1 VQTIHRF
8 STPSTVACAWRAA
21 IGCVTLLAAL
31 LSSRGSAAAQGFP
44 RDDFSAHRFYVAPGP
59 RNFIM
64 VDGGEVGPELAPTF
78 GATLAYL
85 HRPFAADDLDWLIG
99 CEQGSI
105 APSMCADVPSPTT
118 ETDLVGPMLT
128 LQLYGAITVLE
139 RVQIGLNLPLV
150 LFAEGERYRYVEG
163 TGRNLTTRTAAPGGV
178 VGGFA
183 DPRISAKVRILDPG
197 SDGNGVILGA
207 GAFVTVPIGHYMWEQ
222 HFMGD
227 RLPQL
232 GLNAIAGVVFDDFR
246 AAVNV
251 GATIREEQTNIRS
264 AVGPEMT
271 WGLAAAYRFHPL
283 FEALVEWT
291 GATSFGQRFDS
302 EAPMEIRVAGL
313 AHLGEI
319 TINLGAGAGLVH
331 GVGLPVGHVF
341 GGAAYAP
348 RPDPD
353 TDGDGLADS
362 LDGCPNEPEDD
373 DEFEDED
380 GCPEL
385 DNDRDEIPDATD
397 PCPNDAEDL
406 DEHED
411 EDGCPEEDN
420 DGDGIRDGY
429 DSCPDAAEDMD
440 GDRDTDGCPD
450 QDRDGDG
457 IDDGADQCPTEAED
471 FDGFGDHDGCPETD
485 FDEDGIPDAD
495 DQCPAEAEDIDH
507 FQDRDGCPEE
517 GPVRR
522 RR

>member
-1 VQTIHRF
+1 MRPIHLF
-8 STPSTVACAWRAA
+8 SPRVAAFALAA
-21 IGCVTLLAAL
+21 GLVASLLASL
-31 LSSRGSAAAQGFP
+31 LGVGTARAQSFP

-59 RNFIM
+59 RNFIT
-64 VDGGEVGPELAPTF
+64 VDGGDVGPELVPTF
-78 GATLAYL
+78 GATMGYA
-85 HRPFAADDLDWLIG
+85 HRPYAADDLDWLTDCARG
-99 CEQGSI
+99 SLPRATCEN
-105 APSMCADVPSPTT
+105 VPSPTV

-139 RVQIGLNLPLV
+139 RVQIGLNVPLV
-150 LFAEGERYRYVEG
+150 LFAEGERYRFIEG
-163 TGRNLTTRTAAPGGV
+163 IGREMTQRTAAPGGV

-183 DPRISAKVRILDPG
+183 DPRVSAKVRILDPG
-197 SDGNGVILGA
+197 SDGNGVILSA
-207 GAFVTVPIGHYMWEQ
+207 GAFVTLPIGHYMWEQ

-246 AAVNV
+246 AALNV
-251 GATIREEQTNIRS
+251 GATLREEQTNIRS

-271 WGLAAAYRFHPL
+271 WGLAAAYRFHPV

-302 EAPMEIRVAGL
+302 EAPMELRGAGL
-313 AHLGEI
+313 LHLGEI
-319 TINLGAGAGLVH
+319 TVNLGAGAGLVY
-331 GVGLPVGHVF
+331 GVGVPVAHVF
-341 GGAAYAP
+341 GGASYAP

-353 TDGDGLADS
+353 TDGDGIVDS
-362 LDGCPNEPEDD
+362 LDGCPGDAEDED
-373 DEFEDED
+373 GYDDED

-385 DNDRDEIPDATD
+385 DNDGDEIPDATD

-406 DEHED
+406 DEDED

-429 DSCPDAAEDMD
+429 DSCPDVAEDMD

-450 QDRDGDG
+450 LDRDGDG

-471 FDGFGDHDGCPETD
+471 FDGFGDDDGCPEAD
-485 FDEDGIPDAD
+485 FDGDGILDAD